1 LIVRLNS
8 LVIAFVV
15 ACAFIAGVA
24 CQNGQPAPV
33 SPGVVTDV
41 TVGVDAAVCALNT
54 YATDQAAGMSWE
66 ALVADVAVKCG
77 IPVAKV
83 VGLLDAHRGAE
94 VKEGYALRP
103 IAGKDA
109 GP

>member
-1 LIVRLNS
+1 MTRWVAIVGVLGLVLAVS
-8 LVIAFVV
+8 LGAN
-15 ACAFIAGVA
+15 
-24 CQNGQPAPV
+24 CQAPPV
-33 SPGVVTDV
+33 NPTTVTDV
-41 TVGVDAAVCALNT
+41 TVGVDAAVCALNE
-54 YATDQAAGMSWE
+54 YATDQSAGMAWE
-66 ALVADVAVKCG
+66 AIVADVAIKCG

-83 VGLLDAHRGAE
+83 IGLLDAHRGAE